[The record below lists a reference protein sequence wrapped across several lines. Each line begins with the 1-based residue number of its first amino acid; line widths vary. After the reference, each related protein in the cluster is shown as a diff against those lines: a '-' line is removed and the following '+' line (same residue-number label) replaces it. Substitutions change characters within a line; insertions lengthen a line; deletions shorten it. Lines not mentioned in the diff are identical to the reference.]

1 MPTEKITL
9 NTSGYVAKNVASLD
23 KVVMPVPEETIDHLD
38 YTFTE
43 MDTYSDLNYLTYN
56 ANAGMTY
63 TFRPGL
69 SWLVEANFYGIDDR
83 LGYVYGNESGTLLV
97 IRSGVKI
104 DF

>member
-1 MPTEKITL
+1 MPIENVTL
-9 NTSGYVAKNVASLD
+9 SSSGYVAKNVASLD
-23 KVVMPVPEETIDHLD
+23 PVVMPIPEESVEHLD

-43 MDTYSDLNYLTYN
+43 MDSYSDLNYLTYN
-56 ANAGMTY
+56 INAGMTY

-69 SWLVEANFYGIDDR
+69 TWMVEANFYGIDDR

-97 IRSGVKI
+97 VRSGVKI